1 MKDVLKQLKEIS
13 SAVMFAAEANDLE
26 RVLER
31 IADAARELIKTKY
44 AALGVPD
51 GRGGLE
57 FFKTSGMTEEEEARI
72 AHRPLGKGMIGA
84 IMRERKVIRLNDMTH
99 DSRTVGFPANHP
111 EMNSF
116 LGAPI
121 IVANHMYGMLYLT
134 DKLDGAPFTD
144 EDETLIETLA
154 GYAALAIA
162 GAQLS
167 QSNSRLNL
175 LEERE
180 RIAMQLHDGVIQSLY
195 GIGMQVDL
203 MRRNG
208 ETVGDYHLDT
218 LVANLND
225 VIEDIRSFIGNL
237 RRRETPLT
245 LKEYFEHLR
254 DRLHPPHTID
264 IQIDAPDA
272 YPTFSPAAFESIC
285 LIANEAMSNAIRHAD
300 ASQIDVSVVQDSQRG
315 TFEVVVADDGQGF
328 DMSAADTGSGLGL
341 RNMRQRAR
349 MYGGSVNIESQQDEG
364 TILKINIPLGSY

>member
-13 SAVMFAAEANDLE
+13 TAVMFAAEARDRE
-26 RVLER
+26 DVLER

-57 FFKTSGMTEEEEARI
+57 FFKTSGMTDEQEAMI

-84 IMRERKVIRLNDMTH
+84 IMRERKVIRLNDMTR
-99 DSRTVGFPANHP
+99 DPRTSGFPANHP
-111 EMNSF
+111 TMNSF

-121 IVANHMYGMLYLT
+121 IVANHLYGMLYLT
-134 DKLDGAPFTD
+134 DKLDGEPFSE
-144 EDETLIETLA
+144 EDETLVETLA

-167 QSNSRLNL
+167 QSKSQLNL

-208 ETVGDYHLDT
+208 DTVENHHLNG
-218 LVANLND
+218 LVDNLND

-245 LKEYFEHLR
+245 VKEYFEHLR
-254 DRLHPPHTID
+254 DRLHPPRSID
-264 IQIDAPDA
+264 INIVAPES
-272 YPTFSPAAFESIC
+272 YPSFSPVAFESIC
-285 LIANEAMSNAIRHAD
+285 LIANEAMSNAIRHAE
-300 ASQIDVSVVQDSQRG
+300 ASHIDVSVAQDSKSG
-315 TFEVVVADDGQGF
+315 TFEVVVTDNGRGF
-328 DMSAADTGSGLGL
+328 DTVLADNSSGLGL

-349 MYGGSVNIESQQDEG
+349 MYGGSVNIESQRDQG
-364 TILKINIPLGSY
+364 TTLKINIPLGSY

>member
-1 MKDVLKQLKEIS
+1 MKDVLKQLKAIS
-13 SAVMFAAEANDLE
+13 TAVMYAAEARDLE
-26 RVLER
+26 DVLER

-57 FFKTSGMTEEEEARI
+57 YFKTSGMTDDEEALI
-72 AHRPLGKGMIGA
+72 SHRPRGNGMIGA
-84 IMRERKVIRLNDMTH
+84 IMRERKVIRLNDMTG
-99 DSRTVGFPANHP
+99 DPRTSGFPANHP

-121 IVANHMYGMLYLT
+121 IVANHLYGMLYLT
-134 DKLDGAPFTD
+134 DKLNGDPFTE
-144 EDETLIETLA
+144 EDETLVETLA

-167 QSNSRLNL
+167 QSKSQLNL

-208 ETVGDYHLDT
+208 ETVENHHLDG
-218 LVANLND
+218 LVSNLND

-245 LKEYFEHLR
+245 VKEYFEYLR
-254 DRLHPPHTID
+254 DRLHPPRSVD
-264 IQIDAPDA
+264 IQIEAPET
-272 YPTFSPAAFESIC
+272 YPSFSPAAFESIC

-300 ASQIDVSVVQDSQRG
+300 ASHIGVFVEQNSQRG
-315 TFEVVVADDGQGF
+315 TFEVVVADNGRGF
-328 DMSAADTGSGLGL
+328 DMVSADKGSGLGL

-349 MYGGSVNIESQQDEG
+349 LYGGSVNIESQQDEG
-364 TILKINIPLGSY
+364 TTLKINIPLGLY